1 MTRLNGHIDFTGSS
15 CNLQGFSSPQLVLVS
30 LTDMQ
35 DGADEASASAQPQQR
50 RARIVGELPP
60 LPRASSS
67 RINGHNDNNEDDEE
81 DDEGAADGSDKD
93 DESDFDEPVKT
104 EGGLSD
110 KIAARLDERQY
121 EDDKRLAQGVP
132 EAQEDDDSG
141 ESIPRKICL

>member
-1 MTRLNGHIDFTGSS
+1 MDISTLQALS
-15 CNLQGFSSPQLVLVS
+15 CDLQGSASPQQQLAW

-35 DGADEASASAQPQQR
+35 DDANEASTSAQPQQR

-141 ESIPRKICL
+141 ESILRKICL